1 MGAPL
6 LLVRAAATNPKL
18 VGRVL
23 LAVFVVSASLALAVV
38 APLVAIPAIV
48 LTAPAA
54 AGAVPGDGGAGP
66 EIVGE
71 WAVPM
76 AGEYTKGRGFGHNP
90 VKGCGFCS
98 VNHQGYDMAQGCGS
112 TIYAAGPGTVITAG
126 SYHGYG
132 NTVRIDHGAGVITLY
147 GHMLWGSLTVQE
159 GHTVTARTPIGAEG
173 NTGKSFGCHL
183 HYEVRAGGTSL
194 DPELFM
200 AARGL
205 TLK

>member
-1 MGAPL
+1 MGVPL
-6 LLVRAAATNPKL
+6 LLVRTIAANPKL
-18 VGRVL
+18 AGRVL
-23 LAVFVVSASLALAVV
+23 LASFVVAISLVITVV
-38 APLVAIPAIV
+38 APLVAIPVMV

-54 AGAVPGDGGAGP
+54 AGAEPSEGGAGP
-66 EIVGE
+66 EVVGE
-71 WAVPM
+71 WAIPM

-90 VKGCGFCS
+90 VQGCGFCS

-126 SYHGYG
+126 SYQGYG
-132 NTVRIDHGAGVITLY
+132 NTVRIDHGAGVVTLY
-147 GHMLWGSLTVQE
+147 GHMQWGSLTVQQ
-159 GHTVTARTPIGAEG
+159 GQTITARTAIGQEG

-183 HYEVRAGGTSL
+183 HYEIRAGGTSL
-194 DPELFM
+194 DPALFM